1 MAKTTRVLT
10 PPTNTPVD
18 THDAAPFG
26 KAALM
31 SASPPPASVL
41 TFGGRT
47 PSKPVTAG

>member
-1 MAKTTRVLT
+1 MAKANSVYIT

-26 KAALM
+26 KAAL
-31 SASPPPASVL
+31 